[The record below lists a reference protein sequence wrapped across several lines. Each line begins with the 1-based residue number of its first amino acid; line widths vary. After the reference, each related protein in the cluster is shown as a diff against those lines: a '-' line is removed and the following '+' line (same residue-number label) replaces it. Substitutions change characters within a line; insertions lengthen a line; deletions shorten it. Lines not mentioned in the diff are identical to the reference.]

1 MATIRSQMV
10 LNDGISGVLRK
21 INTALNTTLN
31 AFEQV
36 QRASGRAV
44 DTAQIQA
51 ARAALVQANREVDE
65 MAEGYRRAAEQEEI
79 LNKGLRNGTNAAGGL
94 LGKVKGIVA
103 TLAAGA
109 GIKALLGLS
118 DKLTSTTARL
128 SFLVDDG
135 GSVDELEQKIMASA
149 QRSRAAYLD
158 TASAIA
164 SMGANAGR
172 AFESNDELIAFM
184 EQVNKQF
191 VIGGATAE
199 GQSAA
204 MLQLTQ
210 AMAAGALRGEE
221 LNSILENAPGI
232 ARAIES
238 YMGVAEGSI
247 KSYAE
252 EGLITADVVKNA
264 LLSVADET
272 NAKFESMPMTWAQIC
287 TKMQNTALAAF
298 EPVLTRLNQVANSAQ
313 FNTVIDGAINGLA
326 MLASVATGVLD
337 LLINGASFVVDNWS
351 WISPIVYGLVA
362 AFIAYNAVALIT
374 NGINAAMALAEGVK
388 AAALMMS
395 TGATFAQT
403 AAQYGLNAALLACP
417 ITWIVV
423 LVIALVAA
431 IYAACSAIAKFTGIA
446 NSGFGV
452 ICGGINVVVQFFVN
466 LGLTI
471 ANIALGIWNAL
482 GACAQNIGIAFG
494 NVISGVQ
501 AWFYNLLSTALTVVA
516 GICEALNK
524 LPFVDFDYSGITNAA
539 SDYAAKAAEASGN
552 IQDFVSIGDA
562 FNEGMST
569 FDTWQDGWVGDAFNA
584 GANWGDGVASG
595 ISDAVGG
602 LFDMDLGAAT
612 DYGASGLGTGGYG
625 DFAMDDLLGNTG
637 QTAANTGAAADALS
651 TSTEELE
658 YLRDIAERDAINR
671 FTTAEVRIDMT
682 GISKNNR
689 PGLEN
694 QGFGRF
700 FPFFPLYSFIT
711 SLIKPSMRWALS
723 CLICSVKWAYLSRVK
738 AAVAW
743 PRLLWMVF
751 ISSPARIALTA

>member
-1 MATIRSQMV
+1 MAGAQFLKDGGELVATIRSQMV

-51 ARAALVQANREVDE
+51 ARAALVQANNEVDQ
-65 MAEGYRRAAEQEEI
+65 MANAYRRAAEQEEV
-79 LNKGLRNGTNAAGGL
+79 LNKGLRNGNSAASGL
-94 LGKVKGIVA
+94 LGKVKSIVA

-109 GIKALLGLS
+109 GLKALTGLS

-128 SFLVDDG
+128 SFIVDDG
-135 GSVDELEQKIMASA
+135 GSVDALEQKIMASA
-149 QRSRAAYLD
+149 QRARSYYMD
-158 TASAIA
+158 TASAIV
-164 SMGANAGR
+164 SMGSNAGR
-172 AFESNDELIAFM
+172 AFSNNDELIGFM
-184 EQVNKQF
+184 ELINKSF
-191 VIGGATAE
+191 VIGGASAE
-199 GQSAA
+199 GQAAA

-238 YMGVAEGSI
+238 YMGIAEGSI
-247 KSYAE
+247 RQYAE
-252 EGLITADVVKNA
+252 QGLVTAEVVKNA
-264 LLSVADET
+264 MFASADEI
-272 NAKFESMPMTWAQIC
+272 NAKFESMPMTWAQIA

-298 EPVLTRLNQVANSAQ
+298 DPVLTRLNQVANSAQ
-313 FNTVIDGAINGLA
+313 FNTVINGAINGLA
-326 MLASVATGVLD
+326 MLATVATGVLD
-337 LLINGASFVVDNWS
+337 LLINGASFVVENWS

-374 NGINAAMALAEGVK
+374 NGINGIMALAEGVK
-388 AAALMMS
+388 AAALMTS
-395 TGATFAQT
+395 TRAAFATT
-403 AAQYGLNAALLACP
+403 AAQYGLNAALQACP
-417 ITWIVV
+417 IPWIVI

-494 NVISGVQ
+494 NVIAGVQ
-501 AWFYNLLSTALTVVA
+501 SWFYNLLSTALTVVA

-524 LPFVDFDYSGITNAA
+524 LPFVEFDYSGITNAA

-552 IQDFVSIGDA
+552 MQDFVSVGDA
-562 FNEGMST
+562 FSEGMST
-569 FDTWQDGWVGDAFNA
+569 FETWQDGWAGDAFDA
-584 GANWGDGVASG
+584 GANWGDGVAAG
-595 ISDAVGG
+595 VSDAIGG

-612 DYGASGLGTGGYG
+612 DYGTGMGDLGG
-625 DFAMDDLLGNTG
+625 FALDDIAGNTG
-637 QTAANTGAAADALS
+637 ETAANTGAAADAL
-651 TSTEELE
+651 TATTEELE

-671 FTTAEVRIDMT
+671 FTTAEVKIDMT
-682 GISKNNR
+682 GMTNRIEGGADLDGVISV
-689 PGLEN
+689 LTD
-694 QGFGRF
+694 GF
-700 FPFFPLYSFIT
+700 T
-711 SLIKPSMRWALS
+711 EAL
-723 CLICSVKWAYLSRVK
+723 
-738 AAVAW
+738 
-743 PRLLWMVF
+743 
-751 ISSPARIALTA
+751 LTAAEGVHA

>member
-1 MATIRSQMV
+1 MV

-51 ARAALVQANREVDE
+51 ARAALVEANREVDD
-65 MAEGYRRAAEQEEI
+65 MAEGYRRAAQQEEV
-79 LNKGLRNGTNAAGGL
+79 LNKGLRNGTSAADGL

-109 GIKALLGLS
+109 GAKALLGLS

-403 AAQYGLNAALLACP
+403 AAQYGLNAALAACP

-423 LVIALVAA
+423 AVIALVAA

-452 ICGGINVVVQFFVN
+452 IAGGINVVIQFFVN
-466 LGLTI
+466 LGLTV

-482 GACAQNIGIAFG
+482 GACAQNIGIAFS

-501 AWFYNLLSTALTVVA
+501 SWFYNLLSTALTVVA

-682 GISKNNR
+682 GMTNRIEGGADLDGVIST
-689 PGLEN
+689 LTD
-694 QGFGRF
+694 GF
-700 FPFFPLYSFIT
+700 T
-711 SLIKPSMRWALS
+711 EAL
-723 CLICSVKWAYLSRVK
+723 
-738 AAVAW
+738 
-743 PRLLWMVF
+743 
-751 ISSPARIALTA
+751 LTAAEGVHA

>member
-65 MAEGYRRAAEQEEI
+65 MAEGYRRAAEQGEI

-118 DKLTSTTARL
+118 DKMTSTTTRL
-128 SFLVDDG
+128 NFLVDDG
-135 GSVDELEQKIMASA
+135 GSVEALEQKIMASA
-149 QRSRAAYLD
+149 QRSRSAYLD

-164 SMGANAGR
+164 SMGANAGS

-184 EQVNKQF
+184 EQINKQF

-238 YMGVAEGSI
+238 YMGIAEGSI
-247 KSYAE
+247 KQYAE
-252 EGLITADVVKNA
+252 QGLITAEVVKNA
-264 LLSVADET
+264 MFAAADET
-272 NAKFESMPMTWAQIC
+272 NAKFESMPLTWAQIA

-298 EPVLTRLNQVANSAQ
+298 DPVLTRLNQVANSAQ
-313 FNTVIDGAINGLA
+313 FNTVINGAINGLA
-326 MLASVATGVLD
+326 MLATVATGVLD
-337 LLINGASFVVDNWS
+337 LLINGAAFVVDNWS

-682 GISKNNR
+682 GMTNRIEGGADLDGVIST
-689 PGLEN
+689 LTD
-694 QGFGRF
+694 GF
-700 FPFFPLYSFIT
+700 T
-711 SLIKPSMRWALS
+711 EAL
-723 CLICSVKWAYLSRVK
+723 
-738 AAVAW
+738 
-743 PRLLWMVF
+743 
-751 ISSPARIALTA
+751 LTAAEGVHA

>member
-1 MATIRSQMV
+1 MV

-51 ARAALVQANREVDE
+51 ARAALVEANREVDD
-65 MAEGYRRAAEQEEI
+65 MAEGYRRAAQQEEV
-79 LNKGLRNGTNAAGGL
+79 LNKGLRNGTSAADGL

-109 GIKALLGLS
+109 GVKALLGLS

-403 AAQYGLNAALLACP
+403 AAQYGLNAALAACP

-423 LVIALVAA
+423 AVIALVAA

-452 ICGGINVVVQFFVN
+452 IAGGINVVIQFFVN
-466 LGLTI
+466 LGLTV

-482 GACAQNIGIAFG
+482 GACAQNIGIAFS

-501 AWFYNLLSTALTVVA
+501 SWFYNLLSTALTVVA

-524 LPFVDFDYSGITNAA
+524 LPFVEFDYSGITNAA
-539 SDYAAKAAEASGN
+539 SDYASKAAEASGN
-552 IQDFVSIGDA
+552 IKDFVSVGDA
-562 FNEGMST
+562 FSEGMST
-569 FDTWQDGWVGDAFNA
+569 FDTWQSGWVSDAFNA

-595 ISDAVGG
+595 VSDAVSG

-612 DYGASGLGTGGYG
+612 DYGAGGLGTGGYG

-671 FTTAEVRIDMT
+671 FTTAEVKIDMT
-682 GISKNNR
+682 GMQNRIEGGADLDGVIST
-689 PGLEN
+689 LTD
-694 QGFGRF
+694 GF
-700 FPFFPLYSFIT
+700 T
-711 SLIKPSMRWALS
+711 EAL
-723 CLICSVKWAYLSRVK
+723 
-738 AAVAW
+738 
-743 PRLLWMVF
+743 
-751 ISSPARIALTA
+751 LTAAEGVHA

>member
-1 MATIRSQMV
+1 MV

-109 GIKALLGLS
+109 GAKALLGLS

-135 GSVDELEQKIMASA
+135 GSVDDLEQKIMASA

-403 AAQYGLNAALLACP
+403 AAQYGLNAALAACP

-423 LVIALVAA
+423 AVIALVAA

-452 ICGGINVVVQFFVN
+452 IAGGINVVIQFFVN
-466 LGLTI
+466 LGLTV

-482 GACAQNIGIAFG
+482 GACAQNIGIAFS

-501 AWFYNLLSTALTVVA
+501 SWFYNLLSTALTVVA

-524 LPFVDFDYSGITNAA
+524 LPFVEFDYSGITNAA
-539 SDYAAKAAEASGN
+539 SDYASKAAEASGN
-552 IQDFVSIGDA
+552 IKDFVSVGDA
-562 FNEGMST
+562 FSEGMST
-569 FDTWQDGWVGDAFNA
+569 FDTWQSGWVSDAFNA

-595 ISDAVGG
+595 VSDAVSG

-671 FTTAEVRIDMT
+671 FTTAEVKIDMT
-682 GISKNNR
+682 GMQNRIEGGADLDGVIST
-689 PGLEN
+689 LTD
-694 QGFGRF
+694 GF
-700 FPFFPLYSFIT
+700 T
-711 SLIKPSMRWALS
+711 EAL
-723 CLICSVKWAYLSRVK
+723 
-738 AAVAW
+738 
-743 PRLLWMVF
+743 
-751 ISSPARIALTA
+751 LTAAEGVHA